1 MHINFSYFVVG
12 NTIICSLKYWI
23 PKSQLYLLLVSL
35 VLQLILQVWNTHFCN
50 GEKHLIVSF
59 YLYWM
64 DVLFFISIS
73 FLMSSFVFSPSPYI
87 HHHFSSP
94 AFSVLHFS
102 SFCSQSALFVFAVY
116 IVHLFRYSW
125 GFIFHHSLS
134 HLIWTF
140 IEMRLSLSCLM
151 MFSLLLVLSRKK
163 RMPT

>member
-1 MHINFSYFVVG
+1 MFFEVLNSKVPVIPTVGFSRSLAYFA
-12 NTIICSLKYWI
+12 SLKH
-23 PKSQLYLLLVSL
+23 P
-35 VLQLILQVWNTHFCN
+35 FCN

-59 YLYWM
+59 YLYWI

-73 FLMSSFVFSPSPYI
+73 FLMSSFVLSPSPYI

-125 GFIFHHSLS
+125 GFIFHHSFS